1 LAAQLLGA
9 LTTCT
14 GFLTLLIDPVPLIR
28 NYGMGVAMS
37 VMVSWFLTSVWII
50 PLMLLLPLP
59 RPRKWVYQPARW
71 ALWVIIH
78 RRSVVI
84 STIIACGALTYLG
97 RHLYWTGRLFDDLPK
112 GQETRRTTE
121 RLTRQWEASC
131 LCKSSFNRQRRKPGP
146 ILPASLNWIGY

>member
-1 LAAQLLGA
+1 MGLSTRA
-9 LTTCT
+9 L
-14 GFLTLLIDPVPLIR
+14 
-28 NYGMGVAMS
+28 
-37 VMVSWFLTSVWII
+37 
-50 PLMLLLPLP
+50 
-59 RPRKWVYQPARW
+59 

-121 RLTRQWEASC
+121 RIDETMGGIVPLQIVIQSTKAQAWTDPARIAKLDRLLNEFRHTIGVGSAYGIPDF
-131 LCKSSFNRQRRKPGP
+131 LRSSGVRESFP
-146 ILPASLNWIGY
+146 PAGIKGCGG